1 MCANNNF
8 RTRSL
13 EWQSCECA
21 ASFFWWMFGI
31 KSFVEDFN
39 WPGQLKKSPT
49 IWSHLPSPHIET
61 FKRFDQQIHT
71 FYVVWRCWE
80 HYHSIF
86 ELHTKCWFVTQISSR
101 NVHAISY
108 KCSILYTVFVRWVLN
123 QYALHLRCIFTWN
136 VTRKIGECVC
146 LDYSFIWTMKCW
158 NGSNHKS
165 LSSSS

>member
-21 ASFFWWMFGI
+21 ASFFWRMFGI

-108 KCSILYTVFVRWVLN
+108 KYKYIVHSVCEMSTQSI
-123 QYALHLRCIFTWN
+123 CITFEMSIY
-136 VTRKIGECVC
+136 V
-146 LDYSFIWTMKCW
+146 KC
-158 NGSNHKS
+158 N
-165 LSSSS
+165 